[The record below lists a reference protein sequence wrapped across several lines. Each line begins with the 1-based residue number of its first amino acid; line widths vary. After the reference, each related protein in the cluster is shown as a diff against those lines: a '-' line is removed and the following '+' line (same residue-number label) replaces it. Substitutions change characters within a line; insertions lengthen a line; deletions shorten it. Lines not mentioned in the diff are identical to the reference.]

1 MSESLISF
9 ARTLAFDLTAAL
21 SIAVVL
27 LILSV
32 PVAAAVELARLVRTA
47 RTASL
52 HALGM
57 RSRGRFALLPRPGSP
72 LRPAMTKE
80 APASSTKAA

>member
-27 LILSV
+27 LTLWV
-32 PVAAAVELARLVRTA
+32 PIAAVVKLARLVRTA
-47 RTASL
+47 RMASL

-57 RSRGRFALLPRPGSP
+57 RSRGRFALLPRPGPS
-72 LRPAMTKE
+72 LRPAMTRE
-80 APASSTKAA
+80 TSASSTKAA

>member
-1 MSESLISF
+1 MLESLISF

-27 LILSV
+27 LTLSV
-32 PVAAAVELARLVRTA
+32 PVAAAVELARLVRAT
-47 RTASL
+47 RIASL
-52 HALGM
+52 HALAM
-57 RSRGRFALLPRPGSP
+57 RSRGRFALLPKPGPS

-80 APASSTKAA
+80 TPASTKAA

>member
-1 MSESLISF
+1 MLESLVSF

-21 SIAVVL
+21 SVAVVL
-27 LILSV
+27 LTLLV

-47 RTASL
+47 RIASL

-57 RSRGRFALLPRPGSP
+57 RSRERFAVLPRPGPPS
-72 LRPAMTKE
+72 RPVMTRE
-80 APASSTKAA
+80 TPASSTKAA